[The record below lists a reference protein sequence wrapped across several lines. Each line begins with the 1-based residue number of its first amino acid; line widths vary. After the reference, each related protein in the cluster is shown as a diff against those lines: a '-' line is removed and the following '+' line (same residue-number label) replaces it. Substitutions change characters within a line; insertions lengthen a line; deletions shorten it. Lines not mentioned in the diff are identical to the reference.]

1 MTKSRRSE
9 GSSWNTSRDVSLFFI
24 VYAAALTESVEMT
37 SDVSATD
44 EFSPDSCWG
53 NKTHHF
59 WHEVSDYRSF
69 WTDFR
74 EFLLLDIS
82 CSFHFCLTLSLASD
96 YIYLFLWGYKIK
108 LVSFFSSSALPK
120 KTGCQSLLPFIWA
133 LCVNS
138 LEETQRKTLQSPRT
152 RTVQLSVSVWR
163 IVPFIWTITYKEKRV
178 NTSFK
183 GLETSWKVGGS
194 DMFEFLPRMTTII
207 TSKCLNIISSVDIQ
221 THISVINDHFFHIFS
236 EIFQMVKFCL
246 TSPQQVTEFSAILII
261 PLVKNPS

>member
-1 MTKSRRSE
+1 MTKSRRPE

-37 SDVSATD
+37 SDVSATY

-69 WTDFR
+69 WPTL
-74 EFLLLDIS
+74 E
-82 CSFHFCLTLSLASD
+82 SFCCWTLAVHFMFSLTLSLASY

-108 LVSFFSSSALPK
+108 LLFFFFSSALPK

-138 LEETQRKTLQSPRT
+138 LEETQRKTLQNPRT
-152 RTVQLSVSVWR
+152 RTVQLSVSVCR
-163 IVPFIWTITYKEKRV
+163 TVPLIWTITYKEKRV

-183 GLETSWKVGGS
+183 GLEMSWKVGGS
-194 DMFEFLPRMTTII
+194 DIFEFLPRMTTII
-207 TSKCLNIISSVDIQ
+207 TSKCLKIASSVNIQ
-221 THISVINDHFFHIFS
+221 TNISVINDTFFHSFS
-236 EIFQMVKFCL
+236 EIF
-246 TSPQQVTEFSAILII
+246 
-261 PLVKNPS
+261 